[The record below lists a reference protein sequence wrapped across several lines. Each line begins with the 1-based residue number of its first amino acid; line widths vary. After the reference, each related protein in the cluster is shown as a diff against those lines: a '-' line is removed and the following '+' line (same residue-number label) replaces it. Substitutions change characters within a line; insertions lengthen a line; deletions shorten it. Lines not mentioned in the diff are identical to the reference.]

1 MDKKK
6 IFEGVFLGSGKLG
19 MKFSDFKKVY
29 ERTDFSDVDK
39 KKLNDIYLWGDD
51 STTFDQD
58 KSLMQALNIDTEDK
72 NLMSKIS
79 AAVPAYSTL
88 FQGGMEKKAKGID
101 LVRAQIDYI
110 KTAITSFES
119 KFVSA
124 ITGKEEGETFKSD
137 ILGIRGIAG
146 EVNISQELVN
156 KIAQVFSRATAA
168 PLKPTIDEFVQSDEG
183 KKLVSLLEEIGANR
197 GISGTER
204 LINELFSKTLKTLGT
219 ANIDVAMRAADNTDL
234 EEITDETVVLD
245 QTQDYVATQNPMSE
259 LELMMSMDPFVR
271 LGIFY
276 QLAIQQDKTFM
287 DRVMPAALGEGM
299 NYNAMIQRGKMN
311 DESIKILF
319 GRGAKTGD
327 VKDVLANLD
336 AVSMDIIDLKWNGPD
351 AEEAKATLFIPAM
364 QAVYVAL
371 LNFVVMKGLYAYLTK
386 KAVIV
391 TKAKAAEEVERTKRA
406 EAAKATRT
414 PSMMQDAER
423 GKIISKIFNSEPLQK
438 LLKDNVIYR
447 VGKTGDE
454 AGIKALKE
462 LVYYS
467 FGGPQSQFASI
478 KNWDTPKNAL
488 DGKYDEYFAN
498 IIKEIQTKYKIE
510 PIRKGQGDGKVGPNT
525 KEFFSLVIP
534 REVTKLI

>member
-6 IFEGVFLGSGKLG
+6 IFENVFTQSGKLG
-19 MKFSDFKKVY
+19 MKFSDFRNVY

-39 KKLNDIYLWGDD
+39 KKLNEIYLWGDD
-51 STTFDQD
+51 STLLDQD

-72 NLMSKIS
+72 DLMTKIS

-124 ITGKEEGETFKSD
+124 ITGKEEGEVFKSN

-146 EVNISQELVN
+146 EVNITQELVN
-156 KIAQVFSRATAA
+156 KIAKVFSRATAA
-168 PLKPTIDEFVQSDEG
+168 PLKPSIDEFVQSDEG
-183 KKLVSLLEEIGANR
+183 KKLISLLEEIGANK
-197 GISGTER
+197 GITGTER
-204 LINELFSKTLKTLGT
+204 LINEMFSKTLKAIGN
-219 ANIDVAMRAADNTDL
+219 ANIDVAMNAADNTDL
-234 EEITDETVVLD
+234 EEITGKTAKLD
-245 QTQDYVATQNPMSE
+245 DAPDYIATQNPMTE
-259 LELMMSMDPFVR
+259 VELMMSMDPFVR
-271 LGIFY
+271 LGVFY
-276 QLAIQQDKTFM
+276 QLALQQDDEFM

-299 NYNAMIQRGKMN
+299 NYNVMVQKGKMN

-319 GRGAKTGD
+319 GRGAKTTD
-327 VKDVLANLD
+327 VKDVLSSLD
-336 AVSMDIIDLKWNGPD
+336 EVSMDIIALKWSGTEAD
-351 AEEAKATLFIPAM
+351 EAKATLFIPAM

-391 TKAKAAEEVERTKRA
+391 TKAKAAEDIERAKKA
-406 EAAKATRT
+406 EAAKT

-423 GKIISKIFNSEPLQK
+423 GKLISKIFNSAPLQK
-438 LLKDNVIYR
+438 LLNDNTIYR
-447 VGKTGDE
+447 TGKAGYDE
-454 AGIKALKE
+454 AAVKALKE

-467 FGGPQSQFASI
+467 FGGPQSPFTSI
-478 KNWDTPKNAL
+478 KNWDTTKNPL
-488 DGKYDEYFAN
+488 DGRYDEYFAN

-510 PIRKGQGDGKVGPNT
+510 PIRRGQGDGKVGPNT